1 MTTIQIHSQCPQCG
15 GRAGVHYY
23 PCTEVWTASQMQVGT
38 GCAKRDALAAQRAE
52 ATETIWRVYEAIYG
66 HRKAEGIDPWDTA
79 AKGAAAVVAHRDA
92 LAARLAEAEREDKR
106 LTAEVFRMSI
116 ELAEAERDAA
126 RYREVWNSWPL
137 TFGEMLQNVY
147 GIYPIENKAQ
157 GDAAID
163 AAMERQ
169 P

>member
-1 MTTIQIHSQCPQCG
+1 MNGCEDPSLSYECDL
-15 GRAGVHYY
+15 
-23 PCTEVWTASQMQVGT
+23 TAE
-38 GCAKRDALAAQRAE
+38 RDALAAELAS
-52 ATETIWRVYEAIYG
+52 I
-66 HRKAEGIDPWDTA
+66 KAHSKFQADCARQTSLALIDAGVKSFGFNADGV
-79 AKGAAAVVAHRDA
+79 KA
-92 LAARLAEAEREDKR
+92 LAALLAEAEREDKR